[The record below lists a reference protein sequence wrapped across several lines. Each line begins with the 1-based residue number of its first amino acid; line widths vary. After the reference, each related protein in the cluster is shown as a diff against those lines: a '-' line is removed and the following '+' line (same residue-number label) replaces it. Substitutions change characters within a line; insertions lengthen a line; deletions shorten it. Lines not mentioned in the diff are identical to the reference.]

1 MLTRHDNELGDI
13 EFVRSKRATRINVRI
28 LKDRLKVSLPLHST
42 EEEAMK
48 FIHSVKAKIIAK
60 QQKIKNNTRENSLIL
75 DENSRLET
83 ATFAVVLE
91 AVERKNIFFSIRDN
105 VLKIEFPAGIDCTNE
120 KIQQQFWNGISHF
133 LKKEAK
139 RLLPERINVLAE
151 KYGFSYSSVK
161 VQSSKTR
168 WGSCSQGESIN
179 LSFYLMLL
187 PWHLIDYVILHELC
201 HTKEMNHSDKFW
213 AWMDKVTDNSSK
225 KLRAELKK
233 YPIPKF

>member
-48 FIHSVKAKIIAK
+48 FIYSVKGKIIAK
-60 QQKIKNNTRENSLIL
+60 QQKIKDSTREKSLIL

-83 ATFAVVLE
+83 ATFTVVLE
-91 AVERKNIFFSIRDN
+91 AAERKNIFFSIRDN
-105 VLKIEFPAGIDCTNE
+105 ILKIEFPAGIDCTNE

-168 WGSCSQGESIN
+168 WGSCSQGKSIN